1 MFSRTANTK
10 GVISGAIVSLLAVGA
25 IIIGAQ
31 TLPKPPPLPFRT
43 DKCDIP
49 SNVTHAADALFAY
62 EESTKEIPIIFRLS
76 FMYYALLGLI
86 IMTAVALPTSWLTG
100 SYEEPTYFDEQLLAP
115 FRRKKGW
122 KERKETE
129 MPVDKHEMEDLKLA
143 AA

>member
-1 MFSRTANTK
+1 
-10 GVISGAIVSLLAVGA
+10 
-25 IIIGAQ
+25 
-31 TLPKPPPLPFRT
+31 
-43 DKCDIP
+43 
-49 SNVTHAADALFAY
+49 
-62 EESTKEIPIIFRLS
+62 
-76 FMYYALLGLI
+76 MYYALLGLI